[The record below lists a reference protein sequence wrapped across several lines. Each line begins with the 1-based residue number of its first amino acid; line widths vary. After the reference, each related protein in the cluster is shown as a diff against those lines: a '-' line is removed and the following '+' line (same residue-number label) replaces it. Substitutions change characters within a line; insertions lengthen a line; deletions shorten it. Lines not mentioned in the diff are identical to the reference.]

1 MGPLLNESISSTSY
15 VLERAEV
22 FSGTPES
29 AALLLRDAVR
39 VFASQERPV
48 QVATAESLT
57 GGEVGS
63 AICTVPG
70 ASAYYRGGIISYAY
84 GVKTQVLGVDAQLL
98 ATEGAVNAQVAAQMA
113 AGAVRVCGADYAV
126 STTGVAGPDSAD
138 GQPVGTVFIG
148 VHTPE
153 SCEVFE
159 RHYSGDRAQ
168 IRAAASADAIAL
180 LTRAV
185 KGSAATSLK
194 GGVE

>member
-1 MGPLLNESISSTSY
+1 MCWS
-15 VLERAEV
+15 VRRF

-98 ATEGAVNAQVAAQMA
+98 
-113 AGAVRVCGADYAV
+113 
-126 STTGVAGPDSAD
+126 
-138 GQPVGTVFIG
+138 QP
-148 VHTPE
+148 
-153 SCEVFE
+153 
-159 RHYSGDRAQ
+159 RA
-168 IRAAASADAIAL
+168 R
-180 LTRAV
+180 
-185 KGSAATSLK
+185 
-194 GGVE
+194 